1 MSKKFPEYFCLSPKG
16 DIIDVCQMAHENYV
30 KSVGF
35 KNMREAY
42 EKNWY
47 RGIVYDNEVYL
58 KGAHPNLN
66 RQQKNSLEDYFFD
79 DNHIT
84 DIKLEYYN
92 GSTLRQIV
100 VLSKSQEINETIVM
114 KEMIKQLIVEG
125 VKEKA
130 LEDFI
135 KKIIQG
141 TEWQGK
147 VFIAGGYVRDEFMG
161 KDPKDLDLLVNAPN
175 GGIEFA
181 KWITKKVGAFRGNDT
196 TIPPEPQQPPE
207 QHHGYHGGAM
217 PGERE
222 DAEDIDTAEY
232 QSWKIKHD
240 AWEKEVASIEQ
251 KSGGSNPVI
260 FPRFGTAKFNLR
272 GVVHNGIDLSDMDI
286 EAVMPRKEQYTPG
299 SRKPK
304 VSGGELKDDVE
315 RRDFTVN
322 SLLKDLS
329 SGEILDLTGL
339 GKADIQAGIVRTPL
353 NPDKIFTDDPLRM
366 LRAIRFAVKYQWK
379 LPMFM
384 LRGLKKN
391 SASIEKYF
399 SRKNS

>member
-181 KWITKKVGAFRGNDT
+181 KWITKKVGEF
-196 TIPPEPQQPPE
+196 P
-207 QHHGYHGGAM
+207 
-217 PGERE
+217 
-222 DAEDIDTAEY
+222 
-232 QSWKIKHD
+232 WK
-240 AWEKEVASIEQ
+240 
-251 KSGGSNPVI
+251 
-260 FPRFGTAKFNLR
+260 
-272 GVVHNGIDLSDMDI
+272 
-286 EAVMPRKEQYTPG
+286 
-299 SRKPK
+299 
-304 VSGGELKDDVE
+304 
-315 RRDFTVN
+315 
-322 SLLKDLS
+322 
-329 SGEILDLTGL
+329 
-339 GKADIQAGIVRTPL
+339 
-353 NPDKIFTDDPLRM
+353 
-366 LRAIRFAVKYQWK
+366 
-379 LPMFM
+379 
-384 LRGLKKN
+384 
-391 SASIEKYF
+391 
-399 SRKNS
+399 